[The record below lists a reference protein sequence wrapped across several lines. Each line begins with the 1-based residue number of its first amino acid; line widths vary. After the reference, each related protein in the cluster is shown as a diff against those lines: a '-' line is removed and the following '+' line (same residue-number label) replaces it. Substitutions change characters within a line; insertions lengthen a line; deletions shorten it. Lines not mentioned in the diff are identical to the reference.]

1 VHGRTTRMRR
11 AFLHFFVPFVCFLVH
26 PALADDGWSLT
37 TSDFKRQNV
46 NLRSFDENGAKV
58 VPYGQQAEITI
69 PLDKLLQ
76 FDRGGAAVQQV
87 RGTFTLYLTSGD
99 RVGGEPV
106 AIANDQLTWKS
117 PAAGDLTIPLKDL
130 RGIVRGQD
138 VPQFDAARTEDVVLL
153 SNGDNVKG
161 IVTGLEGG
169 KVNVKQASGDAIPVD
184 LASAKAIHFAAAKGD
199 NLTGRAFRVQLSDG
213 SVVTAPKVGMKGT
226 QFTLTL
232 GEGNARPVDA
242 AQVVLV
248 EQLNG
253 PVSWLSARV
262 PAETVYQPMFDVSF
276 PPQMDRNYRGE
287 RIRFGGRDFA
297 RGIGVHAYCKITYA
311 LDGSFKAFRTQ
322 YALNEDAYK
331 GKVTV
336 RILLDDK
343 VVHEAKDF
351 LPGKLSPVIV
361 LDLGNAKT
369 LSLEA
374 HPGGDPNT
382 EDRTQWHIDTQARL
396 NWIEPALLKE
406 RPAAEAPKPAA
417 EAPKPAADA
426 APAAAPAADKS
437 DAPKPDAPVE
447 K

>member
-1 VHGRTTRMRR
+1 MDGVQCRTFRMAR
-11 AFLHFFVPFVCFLVH
+11 AFLIFFVVPFAFFVVP
-26 PALADDGWSLT
+26 PAFADDGWSLT

-58 VPYGQQAEITI
+58 VPYAQQAEITI

-76 FDRGGAAVQQV
+76 LDRGGAAIQQV

-117 PAAGDLTIPLKDL
+117 PAAGDLTIPVKDL

-138 VPQFDAARTEDVVLL
+138 APQFDATRTEDVVLL

-161 IVTGLEGG
+161 IVTGLEAG

-184 LASAKAIHFAAAKGD
+184 LTSAKAIHFAAAKGD
-199 NLTGRAFRVQLSDG
+199 NLVGRAFRVQLSDG
-213 SVVTAPKVGMKGT
+213 SVVTAPKVEMKGT

-232 GEGNARPVDA
+232 GEGNTRPVDA

-287 RIRFGGRDFA
+287 RIRFGGHDFA
-297 RGIGVHAYCKITYA
+297 RGIGMHAYCKITYA

-322 YALNEDAYK
+322 YALSEDAYK

-351 LPGKLSPVIV
+351 PPGKLSPVIL
-361 LDLGNAKT
+361 LDLGSAKT

-382 EDRTQWHIDTQARL
+382 DDRTQWHIDTQARL

-406 RPAAEAPKPAA
+406 KPAAAAAEAPKPD
-417 EAPKPAADA
+417 AP
-426 APAAAPAADKS
+426 PAAAPAPQA
-437 DAPKPDAPVE
+437 KPDPAKPE
-447 K
+447 